1 MDRDDEVW
9 VRTRWNTFRT
19 GMCVVFVVGIVSAS
33 PILVADTLGFANPLV
48 SESEHKI
55 ADTQFQRGIY
65 YYNGD
70 GLPQSY
76 ENAAKWFRKAADQ
89 GHILAQFNL
98 GLMYDD
104 GQGVPQSYT
113 EAAKWYRK
121 AAEQGD
127 PNAQH
132 NLGVMYEKGQGVPQ
146 SYIEAAKWYRKAAD
160 QGCVSAQNNL
170 GFLYVDGNGVEQSH
184 VEAVKWF
191 RKAADQG
198 DATAQCNLGF
208 HYIRGNGVE
217 QSNTEAFRWFRKA
230 AEQGYANA
238 QFNLAQCYKQG
249 RGVAQSDAEAVKW
262 FLKAAEQGDVD
273 AQVRLGLLY
282 SCGEGVEQSYVE
294 AAKWYRKAADQGNTD
309 AEEALQ
315 ILKGKALQVVEK
327 SGEEEAVSEEK
338 NVDFTFCG
346 IKLGSVMRP
355 TEVSNEGYPM
365 FIGGLRR
372 PFREIRE
379 VRCFLTPKSKQCFQ
393 IRLIKVFDSYSEMRR
408 EQETIK
414 QILSIKYGKSPDLE
428 KKNDEENDIYYW
440 FLEDYEITIC
450 LDAPTDEKIWLDVLS
465 DSLEEKAEQELRA
478 KTLEENAS
486 DLDAL

>member
-160 QGCVSAQNNL
+160 QG
-170 GFLYVDGNGVEQSH
+170 
-184 VEAVKWF
+184 
-191 RKAADQG
+191 
-198 DATAQCNLGF
+198 
-208 HYIRGNGVE
+208 
-217 QSNTEAFRWFRKA
+217 
-230 AEQGYANA
+230 
-238 QFNLAQCYKQG
+238 
-249 RGVAQSDAEAVKW
+249 
-262 FLKAAEQGDVD
+262 
-273 AQVRLGLLY
+273 
-282 SCGEGVEQSYVE
+282 
-294 AAKWYRKAADQGNTD
+294 NTD

-379 VRCFLTPKSKQCFQ
+379 VRCFLTPKSKQCSQ

-450 LDAPTDEKIWLDVLS
+450 LDAPTGEKIWLDVHS
-465 DSLEEKAEQELRA
+465 ASLEEKAEQELRA